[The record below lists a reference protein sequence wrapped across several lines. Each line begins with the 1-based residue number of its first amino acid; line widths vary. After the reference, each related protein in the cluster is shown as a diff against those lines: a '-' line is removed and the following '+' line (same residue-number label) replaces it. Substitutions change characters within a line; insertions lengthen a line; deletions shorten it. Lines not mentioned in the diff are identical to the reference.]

1 MSIQCDT
8 PNSDL
13 ERENAEL
20 RRRLAVAEGTLGEM
34 QAEALARRA
43 EVRALAESLPTAMSR
58 HALLRSMAHDA
69 LHHPDKAGVVKRA
82 IAKAGRAPRKAVRLL
97 RERT

>member
-1 MSIQCDT
+1 MSSEHPT
-8 PNSDL
+8 PSSDL

-20 RRRLAVAEGTLGEM
+20 RRRLIVAETALGGM
-34 QAEALARRA
+34 RVEALARRA

-69 LHHPDKAGVVKRA
+69 RHHPDKAGVVKRA
-82 IAKAGRAPRKAVRLL
+82 IAKAGRAPRKAVRLV